1 MLWKIKNW
9 LLRLTEPW
17 REEQAALDLEWKV
30 FARKYNAAGKR
41 PECWYPGMEEDGR
54 ELDPMGKVVLVDA
67 REVSPNYLRDQHD
80 YRHVDRESD
89 VYKKVTAVEKA
100 QNLRFSNRKG
110 VVEKDDE

>member
-30 FARKYNAAGKR
+30 FAQKHNAAGKR
-41 PECWYPGMEEDGR
+41 PECWYPGMEEDGW

-67 REVSPNYLRDQHD
+67 REVSPNYLRDMH
-80 YRHVDRESD
+80 
-89 VYKKVTAVEKA
+89 KKWVNTDAGIAAVERA
-100 QNLRFSNRKG
+100 RNLRFSNRKG